1 LGVIAMRYKTT
12 VAVLQQTN
20 KLSSSNIRTG
30 RHLII
35 PMSER
40 RGATHKGQVQFTMG
54 GEEEKPKKG
63 KKLIHLVIKG
73 DTWWD
78 LARTYDVGLNQLAA
92 WNGKVPKDT
101 LSLGQKLDVW
111 ATRSHLGTSV
121 TKTVN
126 YEIKRGD
133 SLWRISQ
140 RFKVSIAQL
149 REWNGLSIRSLLK
162 PGQKLTLYVDV

>member
-1 LGVIAMRYKTT
+1 M
-12 VAVLQQTN
+12 
-20 KLSSSNIRTG
+20 
-30 RHLII
+30 I
-35 PMSER
+35 PMSEP
-40 RGATHKGQVQFTMG
+40 RGVNYKGQDQFAMD

-63 KKLIHLVIKG
+63 KKIIHLVIEG

-78 LARTYDVGLNQLAA
+78 LARTYDVGLSQLAA

-101 LSLGQKLDVW
+101 LRLGQKLEVW
-111 ATRSHLGTSV
+111 ASRSHSGTSI

-162 PGQKLTLYVDV
+162 PGQKLTLYVAV